1 MTGFVSLEHLSAQ
14 FKVYLLILHTIVL
27 GWIVHILI
35 NVFHNKSESNSKY
48 VANITKDS
56 PSVRVVHVDDK
67 RVTVESCHWL
77 NSILNW
83 VHMNASNSTPDLVKI
98 WLTMLNEKLKIDKVQ
113 TSYYPICACTTEH
126 YSYCNSQINPLHA
139 SACPNELTSL
149 HKYIIML
156 VLLTSTQFCW
166 NKITQC
172 ITNILHTP
180 GFEFL
185 QTDK

>member
-1 MTGFVSLEHLSAQ
+1 MAGFVSLEHLSAQ

-113 TSYYPICACTTEH
+113 TSCFLIYACTMEH
-126 YSYCNSQINPLHA
+126 YLYWNSQIITFYMQA
-139 SACPNELTSL
+139 SACPNELIFCTN
-149 HKYIIML
+149 ML
-156 VLLTSTQFCW
+156 VLFTSTQCCW

-172 ITNILHTP
+172 ITNILHTLV
-180 GFEFL
+180 FEFL
-185 QTDK
+185 QADK